1 MERTQLLS
9 LTPKQSSLF
18 DLKVQKTL
26 QKEADFTAQ
35 KIFSARRSKL
45 ERPNSCISESTKTV
59 MNEIQQLIS
68 SLGNQIQRT
77 DFSNG
82 YELKKRRHADLN
94 QIVSIFKTYNTI
106 FHKFHFAHKKNPVEM
121 ERFRPRFHY
130 DIRKM
135 SFKILEKVAKDNIA
149 SREKEL
155 SSLPENS
162 KEGRAYVGEKIEALN
177 SEKSPAGWK
186 QASVVDFRKFLAINK
201 QYPKNMQISK
211 EQAILINT
219 FAMSDKLLD
228 FYSKQ

>member
-1 MERTQLLS
+1 MEKTQLLS
-9 LTPKQSSLF
+9 LTKEQSLF
-18 DLKVQKTL
+18 LDPKVQETL
-26 QKEADFTAQ
+26 QEEADTTAQ
-35 KIFSARRSKL
+35 NFFSERQPEL
-45 ERPNSCISESTKTV
+45 ERPNSCISEGTKTV

-68 SLGNQIQRT
+68 SLGNQIQQT

-82 YELKKRRHADLN
+82 YELKKRRQADLN

-121 ERFRPRFHY
+121 KRFRPKFHY

-155 SSLPENS
+155 SSLPENF
-162 KEGRAYVGEKIEALN
+162 GRDRAYVGTKIEALN
-177 SEKSPAGWK
+177 SEKSPEGWK
-186 QASVVDFRKFLAINK
+186 KASVVDFRKFLAINK
-201 QYPKNMQISK
+201 QYPESMQISN
-211 EQAILINT
+211 EQARLINT

-228 FYSKQ
+228 FYSNR